1 MTMNVVFFCHGA
13 LGSSPET
20 SNANRYQE
28 KSHTMQS
35 RNRFVSSTKNLSDN
49 FKILPEVGERGKVN
63 ITQLVV
69 LNMIQMQSMLF
80 INSFRKGSIF
90 IKNLAYTY
98 KLITRMKVYW

>member
-1 MTMNVVFFCHGA
+1 MWYFFLSWRIGLEIPNLATLIVIKKNHTLCN
-13 LGSSPET
+13 PET
-20 SNANRYQE
+20 GLFIQQN
-28 KSHTMQS
+28 
-35 RNRFVSSTKNLSDN
+35 VIDNL
-49 FKILPEVGERGKVN
+49 KIFPEVGERGKVN

>member
-1 MTMNVVFFCHGA
+1 MAHWARVPKLATLIVIKKNHTLCN
-13 LGSSPET
+13 PET
-20 SNANRYQE
+20 GLFIQQN
-28 KSHTMQS
+28 
-35 RNRFVSSTKNLSDN
+35 VIDNL
-49 FKILPEVGERGKVN
+49 KIFPEVGERGKVN